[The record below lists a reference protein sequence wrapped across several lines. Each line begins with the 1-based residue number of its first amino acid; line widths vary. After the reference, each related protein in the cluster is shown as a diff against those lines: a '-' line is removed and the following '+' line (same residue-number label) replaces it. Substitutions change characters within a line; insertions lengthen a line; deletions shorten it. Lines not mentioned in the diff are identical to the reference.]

1 MRLWILLTV
10 LPLLSGVNAAAQVVD
25 HYYLDPQ
32 NVDRVSKFRSCAGHH
47 YGYDPVFIDLGI
59 YEVETD
65 PTETNRSMKHY
76 FSPLEPF
83 RTSGSNDTL
92 RLHAPFEGTIH
103 RVTDEGHD
111 SGYVNKQVWIQSSN
125 SVDTFAIL
133 FHVNLLDTFPQYWND
148 YPAEHWPYHGDDD
161 TDFDRLTV
169 SSGEVIGYA
178 DLRGTISDIAILK
191 KISSTEYHYLS
202 YFDESVMT
210 EDVFVLYQQYDL
222 TSRDEVIFS
231 REFRNANP
239 LPEDCWDNSTEED
252 WFTLTSTEAVTGL
265 PIWLLYQAT
274 QP

>member
-1 MRLWILLTV
+1 M
-10 LPLLSGVNAAAQVVD
+10 
-25 HYYLDPQ
+25 
-32 NVDRVSKFRSCAGHH
+32 
-47 YGYDPVFIDLGI
+47 
-59 YEVETD
+59 
-65 PTETNRSMKHY
+65 
-76 FSPLEPF
+76 
-83 RTSGSNDTL
+83 
-92 RLHAPFEGTIH
+92 
-103 RVTDEGHD
+103 
-111 SGYVNKQVWIQSSN
+111 
-125 SVDTFAIL
+125 
-133 FHVNLLDTFPQYWND
+133 
-148 YPAEHWPYHGDDD
+148 
-161 TDFDRLTV
+161 
-169 SSGEVIGYA
+169 IGYA